1 MSVSPDL
8 LWYWKTCLYDVT
20 LWRLILIK
28 IITPDL
34 KVSMYIITCRTRFD
48 TRDNGCLDLQYCCY
62 SIYIVVVRFI
72 GGGNQNT
79 RRTSLSDSITK
90 RFIVYISP
98 WSGIELTTL
107 AVTGPVNVSLTII
120 RLRPWQSCL
129 ELDRH
134 ICYATSRIPLC
145 FVMICWCKF
154 IYIWLIC

>member
-1 MSVSPDL
+1 
-8 LWYWKTCLYDVT
+8 
-20 LWRLILIK
+20 
-28 IITPDL
+28 
-34 KVSMYIITCRTRFD
+34 MYIITCRTRFD

-120 RLRPWQSCL
+120 RLRP
-129 ELDRH
+129 
-134 ICYATSRIPLC
+134 
-145 FVMICWCKF
+145 
-154 IYIWLIC
+154 